1 MADRRGAPELPDLPE
16 AVSAPKRRWA
26 PQFIWIIPIVAVLA
40 GAWLAAK
47 AILERGPT
55 ITISFTTGEGLEAGK
70 TRIKYRDVEIGLIK
84 EIALSADR
92 KRVIATA
99 ELDKDAEGLLVEDT
113 RFWAV
118 RPRITASGVSGLS
131 TLLSGPYIALDP
143 GRSQQKRHAF
153 VALEVPPIVT
163 HEDPGREFILRA
175 ADLGS
180 HDVGVPV
187 YFRRLPVGEVIA
199 KELDKDG
206 KGVSIR
212 IFVRAPYD
220 QYVTTNTR
228 FWNATGID
236 VSFGV
241 NGFQVQTESL
251 VSILI
256 GGIAFQ
262 APSDAGVAPVADAKQ
277 VFHLFATREAAM
289 KQPDLEVQHF
299 VLVFKQSVR
308 GLSVG
313 APVEFRGVTVGEV
326 VRIGV
331 EFDPQAFNF
340 VQPVEIHF
348 YPNRLRMRATAAAA
362 AAMPPPKTP
371 EEALKRVQLFV
382 DKGFRGQ
389 LRTGNL
395 LTGQAYVGVD
405 FFPDAPKV
413 KLDLSRKPL
422 EIPTVPGTFE
432 ELEANVASIIKK
444 LDKVQYEQIGADVR
458 KVLATLDQTLKDA
471 DVLVKRL
478 DAETTPALNRALDD
492 ARQALKAADGALATE
507 SPLQTDLRDALREI
521 TRAAASIRVLADY
534 LDRQPQSLL
543 FGKPAE
549 EPTKKPAEEPARKPA
564 EEPK

>member
-1 MADRRGAPELPDLPE
+1 MADTRRDPELPELPE
-16 AVSAPKRRWA
+16 AVSAPRRRWA
-26 PQFIWIIPIVAVLA
+26 PQLIWIIPLVAVLV
-40 GAWLAAK
+40 GGWLAVK
-47 AILERGPT
+47 TILERGPT
-55 ITISFTTGEGLEAGK
+55 ITISFKTGEGLEAGK
-70 TRIKYRDVEIGLIK
+70 TKIKYRDVDIGLVTS
-84 EIALSADR
+84 IALAEDR

-99 ELDKDAEGLLVEDT
+99 ELSKDAEDFLVDDT

-118 RPRITASGVSGLS
+118 RPQITASGVSGLG

-143 GRSQQKRHAF
+143 GRSKQKRREF

-163 HEDPGREFILRA
+163 RDEPGRRFILRA

-187 YFRRLPVGEVIA
+187 YFRRLPVGEVIGR
-199 KELDKDG
+199 ELDKDG
-206 KGVSIR
+206 TGVSIR

-236 VSFGV
+236 VTLDAA
-241 NGFQVQTESL
+241 GFRVQTESL

-262 APSDAGVAPVADAKQ
+262 TPPDAAVAPAADASA
-277 VFHLFATREAAM
+277 VFHLFGTREAAM
-289 KQPDLEVQHF
+289 KQPDLEVHRF
-299 VLVFKQSVR
+299 VFVFRQSVR

-313 APVEFRGVTVGEV
+313 APVDFRGVTVGEV

-340 VQPVEIHF
+340 VQPVEVDF
-348 YPNRLRMRATAAAA
+348 YPDRLRMRARDSGTAL
-362 AAMPPPKTP
+362 PVPQDP
-371 EEALKRVQLFV
+371 EAHLKRIQLFV
-382 DKGFRGQ
+382 DRGFRGQ

-395 LTGQAYVGVD
+395 LTGQSYVAVD
-405 FFPDAPKV
+405 FFPDAPKG
-413 KLDLSRKPL
+413 KLDTSKRPL
-422 EIPTVPGTFE
+422 EIPTVPGSFE
-432 ELEANVASIIKK
+432 ELEATVASILKK

-458 KVLATLDQTLKDA
+458 KVMATLDQTLKDA

-478 DAETTPALNRALDD
+478 DQETTPELNRALEE
-492 ARQALKAADGALATE
+492 ARKALKNAEDTLATG
-507 SPLQTDLRDALREI
+507 SPLQTDLREALREI
-521 TRAAASIRVLADY
+521 TRAAASIRTLADY
-534 LDRQPQSLL
+534 LDRQPQSLI
-543 FGKPAE
+543 FGKP
-549 EPTKKPAEEPARKPA
+549 P